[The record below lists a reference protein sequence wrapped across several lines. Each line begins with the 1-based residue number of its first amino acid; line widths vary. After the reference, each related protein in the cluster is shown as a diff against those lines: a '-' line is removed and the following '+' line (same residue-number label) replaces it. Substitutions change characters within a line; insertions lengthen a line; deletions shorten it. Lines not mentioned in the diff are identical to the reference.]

1 MKRIIFLMCIAV
13 ASFTVANAQRY
24 YGIANS
30 NYAGINGLYINPANI
45 ADNRMIN
52 DIQVFSGNV
61 AVNQNYGYAK
71 NFKALLD
78 SFTNGKDISFTKN
91 NNASNIGFSALGEG
105 RGPSF
110 MFQVKKKHAI
120 GLLTRIRLVG
130 SGTGISSDFFTLV
143 NDGIK
148 RVGFGNGYTF
158 NSGTTNVSLNLFSEI
173 GIVYGRELINKDK
186 NFLKAGITVKR
197 YNGLGYY
204 SARVDNFNVKF
215 IDTATSKVEFNG
227 IIKGSKSFDDV
238 NGFNNIKTNKLL
250 VGGPGS
256 GFGFDIGAVYEFR
269 DGDPISESRAD
280 NKYKYKIGFAI
291 QDIGAMVYKA
301 SPNTQNFN
309 LNTNGIKTVSRVD
322 TANLSFDDLNTYFKS
337 IGVTQTLDN
346 NSTKVL
352 APTTLTLYGDY
363 KISKKIYIN
372 ALFTTGLIGKKV
384 AGSRTPMQVVVTP
397 RLEGKFLEFG
407 LPISYNGLSKDVKV
421 GAGLRLGFLF
431 LGSDDLVSSVT
442 GLSKITGANIYAGLR
457 AAVPYRK
464 AKTKKVKE
472 DIVTEVVTKE
482 TEPVKEEVK
491 KEVEVPLD
499 TDKDGIIDID
509 DKCSTVPGLKEF
521 NGCPDTD
528 ADGIQDSEDKCPS
541 VAGLKEFNGCPDTD
555 ADGIQDSE
563 DDCPNEKGLATFKGC
578 PDTDGDGVADKDDK
592 CLDRPGPVDN
602 AGCPKVAE
610 VVKKKLAFAA
620 KAIQFEVG
628 KDIIRKVSFAQL
640 NEVVKILNE
649 YSDYEMLI
657 EGHTDNTGKADKNQI
672 LSQKRADAVKNY
684 FVQKGIEASRMNATG
699 FGDSKPL
706 LVNTTAINKAKNRR
720 VALTLKLKD

>member
-1 MKRIIFLMCIAV
+1 MKKYIFLLCIAV
-13 ASFTVANAQRY
+13 ASFTTTNAQRY

-45 ADNRMIN
+45 SDNRLIN
-52 DIQVFSGNV
+52 DIQVLSGNV
-61 AVNQNYGYAK
+61 AVNQNYGYAN

-78 SFTNGKDISFTKN
+78 SFTNGKDINFTKN
-91 NNASNIGFSALGEG
+91 NNTNNIGFGALGEG

-120 GLLTRIRLVG
+120 GLLSRVRLVG
-130 SGTGISSDFFTLV
+130 SGSGISSDFFTLV
-143 NDGIK
+143 NAGIK

-186 NFLKAGITVKR
+186 NFLKAGITLKR

-215 IDTATSKVEFNG
+215 IDTATSKVEFSG

-238 NGFNNIKTNKLL
+238 NGFNNIKSNKLL

-269 DGDPISESRAD
+269 DGDPISESRVD

-301 SPNTQNFN
+301 SPNTQNFT

-397 RLEGKFLEFG
+397 RLEGKLLEFG

-442 GLSKITGANIYAGLR
+442 GLSKITGANVYAGLR

-464 AKTKKVKE
+464 IKSRQTKDVIPE
-472 DIVTEVVTKE
+472 TIAEVVKPIE
-482 TEPVKEEVK
+482 TVEPPK
-491 KEVEVPLD
+491 VETPLD
-499 TDKDGIIDID
+499 TDKDGIIDTE
-509 DKCSTVPGLKEF
+509 DKCPTVAGLKEF

-541 VAGLKEFNGCPDTD
+541 VKGMKEFNGCPDAD

-563 DDCPNEKGLATFKGC
+563 DECPTEKGLATFKGC

-592 CLDRPGPVDN
+592 CVDRPGPVDN
-602 AGCPKVAE
+602 AGCPKIAE

-620 KAIQFEVG
+620 KAIQFEIG
-628 KDIIRKVSFAQL
+628 KDVIRKISFAQL
-640 NEVVKILNE
+640 DEVVKILNE
-649 YSDYEMLI
+649 YTDYEMLI
-657 EGHTDNTGKADKNQI
+657 EGHTDNTGKVDKNQL

-684 FVQKGIEASRMNATG
+684 FVQKGIEASRMNAAG

-706 LVNTTAINKAKNRR
+706 AANTNAINKAKNRR